1 MSTTKSKVRS
11 ASGVGAVLLSGLLLS
26 ACGGSGDSGAVSG
39 SPGPVSGSPG
49 AAAPVASDGARGSV
63 PAEAS
68 SSKEAMMAWAKS
80 LGSSDTAEP
89 LKTNT
94 FRPPL
99 DDTTETSPG

>member
-1 MSTTKSKVRS
+1 MSRTKIKS
-11 ASGVGAVLLSGLLLS
+11 ASGVSAVLLSGLLLS
-26 ACGGSGDSGAVSG
+26 ACGGSGDSGTG
-39 SPGPVSGSPG
+39 SSGPVSGPTG

-68 SSKEAMMAWAKS
+68 SSREAMMAWAKS

-89 LKTNT
+89 LKANT
-94 FRPPL
+94 FKPPL